1 MSNIAKGF
9 ALCAAICI
17 AFADYAAECMSDRTF
32 VILRPETSSF
42 WTTATNSSMSVPVD
56 FPKNSR
62 SAKLEVTADI
72 GGYRCVYENITAS
85 FCSFT
90 LPAPTAARLENVY
103 LLKLTFDDGTMRTA
117 KLAVVQGLNPGSEGF
132 TRCIVPYGESRWN
145 RIYGRAVLPIPYG
158 CASLSVNGRRE
169 DLDGAQG
176 WFAIDG
182 GLAGDNISLSAVVEG
197 EEYSAVLARAIG
209 GMFFHVR

>member
-9 ALCAAICI
+9 ALCAAMCV
-17 AFADYAAECMSDRTF
+17 AFAIHAAECTSERAF

-42 WTTATNSSMSVPVD
+42 WTTATNCSLSVPVD

-62 SAKLEVTADI
+62 SAKLEVTADV
-72 GGYRCVYENITAS
+72 GGYRCVYGNITS
-85 FCSFT
+85 SSYSFT
-90 LPAPTAARLENVY
+90 LPAPTVARLENVY
-103 LLKLTFDDGTMRTA
+103 FLKLTFDEGTVRTA
-117 KLAVVQGLNPGSEGF
+117 KLAAVQGLQPGSEGF
-132 TRCIVPYGESRWN
+132 TRCIVPYGASNWN

-158 CASLSVNGRRE
+158 CTSLTVDGQRKE
-169 DLDGAQG
+169 LDGAQG

-182 GLAGDNISLSAVVEG
+182 GAAGDSISLSAVVED
-197 EEYSAVLARAIG
+197 EEYSTVLAREIG